1 MIRREAASTIR
12 ALDAELAKTGD
23 FIKLARLRDASN
35 GQAEPFYCEKIPARV
50 KLVQPQE
57 IVLNLPDSVV
67 IISPSRLAARQW
79 PAPPR
84 KDDRVFI
91 TKADGQELTGTVE
104 SVVEHRVQGTC
115 VRYELTAKT

>member
-1 MIRREAASTIR
+1 MIRREAAQAIR

-23 FIKLARLRDASN
+23 LIKLARLRDAPDGKS
-35 GQAEPFYCEKIPARV
+35 EPFYCEKIPARV

-84 KDDRVFI
+84 RDDRIWI
-91 TKADGQELTGTVE
+91 TTASGAELTGNVE
-104 SVVEHRVQGTC
+104 AVVERRVQGTC
-115 VRYELTAKT
+115 VRYEMTVKS